1 MHPRTTAKYPI
12 PGDDFCLQISPF
24 PTVFFETHLIGKGK
38 FQACVK
44 KKKTIVLY
52 LLVNIII
59 IYSHF
64 KLLFFLEILLIQC
77 LILIK

>member
-44 KKKTIVLY
+44 KKPIVLY